1 MKKCYLK
8 CLLPVLALTAAV
20 VGGELKEY
28 QPRPFDWPQW
38 QGPER
43 RSISRETGLLK
54 SWPPDGPPLL
64 WKAHNLGG
72 GYSAPSIAA
81 GRVFGMGTRQDQEVI
96 WALEETTGKELWC
109 APVAARVGSVNR
121 NRGPRGTPT
130 VDGTRLYA
138 LGVAGDL
145 VCLETATGK
154 ECWRKNLIKDFGGEM
169 MTNWGYSESPLI
181 DGNKLIC
188 TPGGKDAT
196 LVALDKMTGAT
207 IWKAQVPQGDLA
219 SYASCIVA
227 ETAGLRQ
234 YIQFLGGGVVGV
246 AADDGRFLWRY
257 DAPANNNANC
267 VTPIYQEPY
276 VFASSAYQK
285 GGSGLVRLSRRGDK
299 IEAKEVYFTKRLMNH
314 HGGLV
319 LVDGYLYGAH
329 GGNKLQRM
337 HALVCL
343 DFKTGKVMWESR
355 RPGKGSITYA
365 DGCLYYRNE
374 EGPMYL
380 VEATPKGYVERGR
393 FEQPDLSKGSE
404 AWPHPVLANGKLF
417 LRDQDILLCYDVKQH

>member
-1 MKKCYLK
+1 MGKYYLG
-8 CLLPVLALTAAV
+8 CLLLVLTVAAV
-20 VGGELKEY
+20 VVGGDRKAN
-28 QPRPFDWPQW
+28 QPGPFDWPQW
-38 QGPER
+38 RGPER
-43 RSISRETGLLK
+43 QAISRETGLLQ
-54 SWPPDGPPLL
+54 SWPANGPPLL
-64 WKAHNLGG
+64 WEARNLGG

-81 GRVFGMGTRQDQEVI
+81 GRVFGMGARQDKEVV
-96 WALEETTGKELWC
+96 WALDEATGKELWC
-109 APVAARVGSVNR
+109 APVAARVGTVNR
-121 NRGPRGTPT
+121 NRGPRCTPT

-138 LGVAGDL
+138 LGANGDL
-145 VCLETATGK
+145 VCLETGTGK
-154 ECWRKNLIKDFGGEM
+154 ECWRKSLVSDFGGEM
-169 MTNWGYSESPLI
+169 MTNWGYSESPLV

-196 LVALDKMTGAT
+196 LVALDKTTGAT
-207 IWKAQVPQGDLA
+207 IWKAKVPQGDLA

-227 ETAGLRQ
+227 EAAGLRQ
-234 YIQFLGGGVVGV
+234 YVQFLGGGVVGV
-246 AADDGRFLWRY
+246 AAEDGRFLWRY
-257 DAPANNNANC
+257 DRPANNNANC
-267 VTPIYQEPY
+267 VTPIYHEQQ

-285 GGSGLVRLSRRGDK
+285 GGSGLVRLSRQGDK
-299 IEAKEVYFTKRLMNH
+299 VEAKEVYFTKRLMNH

-319 LVDGYLYGAH
+319 LVDGYLYGAN

-337 HALVCL
+337 HSLVCL
-343 DFKTGKVMWESR
+343 EFTTGKVMWESR
-355 RPGKGSITYA
+355 RPGKGSIAYA

-393 FEQPDLSKGSE
+393 FEQPDLSKGTE